1 MGQAISVGETRNIL
15 NPNSFTFEERQKQLE
30 GEKEQEEKQQK
41 LAKNSPF
48 GRWTQFNNEHTKE
61 LMWLS
66 LKHPKAN
73 AILLFLVD
81 QMDNYNAVMC
91 SSKVIEE
98 VLGVSRVTV
107 SRAIAVLRDNGFI
120 AVLKSGTSNIYAI
133 NDTVYWKSWGNKKQ
147 YSKFPANVVL
157 SLSEQEESL
166 QTRIEFVKHKEITT
180 N

>member
-1 MGQAISVGETRNIL
+1 MGQAITVGETRNIL
-15 NPNSFTFEERQKQLE
+15 DSNSFTFEERASQLKKE
-30 GEKEQEEKQQK
+30 EENEKKSQRQMQ
-41 LAKNSPF
+41 NTPF
-48 GRWTQFNNEHTKE
+48 SRWTQFNNEHTKE

-98 VLGVSRVTV
+98 VLGVGRTTV
-107 SRAIAVLRDNGFI
+107 HTAIKVLKENGFI

-166 QTRIEFVKHKEITT
+166 QTKIEFIKHKEITT